1 MACGRRRGSDRRPE
15 TCGACV
21 RLGPPPVRVFLGVPH
36 LKAIVVEP
44 KRSPVVRAH
53 SHGHPLV
60 LRNDRSAG
68 VAGLSDALPMPEFD
82 EGSSWQSAVL
92 DPLSNYFPEERRNHA
107 MVKIQIIGFPGEIV
121 SFPAGRIGKSTDA

>member
-1 MACGRRRGSDRRPE
+1 M
-15 TCGACV
+15 
-21 RLGPPPVRVFLGVPH
+21 FLGVPH

-82 EGSSWQSAVL
+82 EESSWQSAVL
-92 DPLSNYFPEERRNHA
+92 DPLSDYVPEESWMHG
-107 MVKIQIIGFPGEIV
+107 MEKINLIGFPTI
-121 SFPAGRIGKSTDA
+121 